1 MLVYV
6 LKQNGQPFMPTER
19 FGKVRRLLKEKKAK
33 VVRREPFT
41 IRLLYEP
48 ETDMVQECYC
58 GVDTGSK
65 HIGVAIVGNNRV
77 LYQSQT
83 KLRSDIK
90 KKIKRRRM
98 FRRNRRYRKTRYRK
112 VRFLNRRNSIKK
124 DRLPPSVKHKV
135 QAHID
140 EIEFCK
146 KILPVLDKNIIL
158 EVSQFDT
165 TLLKNPSLMNE
176 KVRHWGYQKG
186 FNYGYSSRREAI
198 LHRDNYTCQCCGK
211 KNCRL
216 EVHHI
221 KFKSNGGTDDEEN
234 LITLCTDCHKGVHA
248 GTVVLNK
255 KPKRSKNLK
264 YATHMSI
271 IRSQLLKIYPQAV
284 ETFGFVTSENRHC
297 LNLNK
302 DHYIDACVIA
312 SGGLEFKELDAIFY
326 KQRVSK
332 GDYRLSQ
339 GTRSEQKLP
348 TGKIYSFRKFDKV
361 KYLGKKY
368 FIKGRTSTG
377 LAILMDIFG
386 NLIDFSNMP
395 RGLKTPKL
403 LNFIRMSA
411 RKSCLC
417 ARKINI
423 SCSKNI
429 KRSFLN
435 R

>member
-6 LKQNGQPFMPTER
+6 LKQNGQPFMPTKR
-19 FGKVRRLLKEKKAK
+19 FGKIRRLLKTKKAR

-41 IRLLYEP
+41 IKLLYEP
-48 ETDMVQECYC
+48 ETDVVQECYC
-58 GVDTGSK
+58 GVDTGSR
-65 HIGVAIVGNNRV
+65 HIGVAVVGNDKV

-83 KLRSDIK
+83 ELRSDIK
-90 KKIKRRRM
+90 RKMDARRAY
-98 FRRNRRYRKTRYRK
+98 RRNRRNRKTRYRK
-112 VRFLNRRNSIKK
+112 PRFLNRSNSTKS

-146 KILPVLDKNIIL
+146 KILPISDSNLIV

-165 TLLKNPSLMNE
+165 ALMKDPRLFSE
-176 KVRHWGYQKG
+176 KVKHWGYQQG
-186 FNYGYSSRREAI
+186 FNYGYSSRKEAI

-234 LITLCTDCHKGVHA
+234 LITLCEDCHKGVHA

-255 KPKRSKNLK
+255 KPKKSKNLK

-271 IRSQLLKIYPQAV
+271 IRSYLLRKYPNAI
-284 ETFGFVTSENRHC
+284 ETFGFVTSENRNH
-297 LNLNK
+297 LNLPK

-312 SGGLEFKELDAIFY
+312 SGGLEIKQLDVIFY
-326 KQRVSK
+326 KRRVSK
-332 GDYRLSQ
+332 GNYQLTKGFR
-339 GTRSEQKLP
+339 GEQKIP
-348 TGKIYSFRKFDKV
+348 KGKICGFKRFDKAE
-361 KYLGKKY
+361 YLGKKY
-368 FIKGRTSTG
+368 FIKSRMSSGFAT
-377 LAILMDIFG
+377 LMDILG
-386 NLIDFSNMP
+386 NTIDFSYMP
-395 RGLKTPKL
+395 KGMKTPKL
-403 LNFIRMSA
+403 ANCRRISA

-417 ARKINI
+417 I
-423 SCSKNI
+423 SQVKKERAIHVLS
-429 KRSFLN
+429 
-435 R
+435 

>member
-19 FGKVRRLLKEKKAK
+19 FGKVRRLLKEGKAK

-65 HIGVAIVGNNRV
+65 HIGVAVVGNDKV

-83 KLRSDIK
+83 RLRDDIK
-90 KKIKRRRM
+90 RKMDARRSSRRS
-98 FRRNRRYRKTRYRK
+98 RRNRKTRYRK
-112 VRFLNRRNSIKK
+112 KRFLNRRNSIKK

-146 KILPVLDKNIIL
+146 KILPISNLIL

-165 TLLKNPSLMNE
+165 TLMKNPNLINK

-221 KFKSNGGTDDEEN
+221 KFKSDGGTDDEEN
-234 LITLCTDCHKGVHA
+234 LITLCKECHDGVHA
-248 GTVVLNK
+248 GTVTLNK
-255 KPKRSKNLK
+255 KPKKSKNLK
-264 YATHMSI
+264 HATHMSI
-271 IRSQLLKIYPQAV
+271 IRSWLLKKYPDAI
-284 ETFGFVTSENRHC
+284 ETFGFVTSENRNH
-297 LNLNK
+297 LKLEK

-312 SGGLEFKELDAIFY
+312 SGGLEFKELDVIY
-326 KQRVSK
+326 RKRRVSVQDRILTK
-332 GDYRLSQ
+332 GIRD
-339 GTRSEQKLP
+339 EKKLP
-348 TGKIYSFRKFDKV
+348 TGKIFGFKKFDKV
-361 KYLGKKY
+361 EYFEEIC
-368 FIKGRTSTG
+368 FIKGRRSCG
-377 LAILMDIFG
+377 AFVLMDI
-386 NLIDFSNMP
+386 NNNSIDFRD
-395 RGLKTPKL
+395 RGGKRNPSYKSIERLNTRRSILCVSGRTIKMEKFIPVLRKT
-403 LNFIRMSA
+403 
-411 RKSCLC
+411 
-417 ARKINI
+417 
-423 SCSKNI
+423 
-429 KRSFLN
+429 
-435 R
+435 

>member
-41 IRLLYEP
+41 IKLLYEP
-48 ETDMVQECYC
+48 ETDVIQECYC

-65 HIGVAIVGNNRV
+65 HVGVAVIGNDKV

-83 KLRSDIK
+83 ELRSDIK
-90 KKIKRRRM
+90 KKMDYRRM
-98 FRRNRRYRKTRYRK
+98 YRCNRRYRKTRYRK
-112 VRFLNRRNSIKK
+112 CRFLNRRASTRE

-146 KILPVLDKNIIL
+146 KVLPVSDLIL

-165 TLLKNPSLMNE
+165 ALMKNPALISE
-176 KVRHWGYQKG
+176 KVKHWGYQQG

-211 KNCRL
+211 KNCRF

-221 KFKSNGGTDDEEN
+221 KFKRNGGTDDEEN
-234 LITLCTDCHKGVHA
+234 LITLCEDCHKGVHA

-255 KPKRSKNLK
+255 KPKKNKDLK
-264 YATHMSI
+264 HAIHMSI
-271 IRSQLLKIYPQAV
+271 IRSQLLKVYPDAI
-284 ETFGFVTSENRHC
+284 ETFGFVTSENRHR
-297 LNLNK
+297 LNLPK

-312 SGGLEFKELDAIFY
+312 SGGLEFKNLDVVFY
-326 KQRVSK
+326 KRRLSK
-332 GDYRLSQ
+332 GEYQL
-339 GTRSEQKLP
+339 TRKSCGKEFCRK
-348 TGKIYSFRKFDKV
+348 GKILGFKQFDKV
-361 KYLGKKY
+361 EY
-368 FIKGRTSTG
+368 FGVKCFIGRRRNSGYAT
-377 LAILMDIFG
+377 LIDIFK
-386 NLIDFSNMP
+386 NILDFSYLQK
-395 RGLKTPKL
+395 GYKTPKL
-403 LNFIRMSA
+403 RLLKRISS
-411 RKSCLC
+411 RKTIMVESKCL
-417 ARKINI
+417 
-423 SCSKNI
+423 
-429 KRSFLN
+429 
-435 R
+435 